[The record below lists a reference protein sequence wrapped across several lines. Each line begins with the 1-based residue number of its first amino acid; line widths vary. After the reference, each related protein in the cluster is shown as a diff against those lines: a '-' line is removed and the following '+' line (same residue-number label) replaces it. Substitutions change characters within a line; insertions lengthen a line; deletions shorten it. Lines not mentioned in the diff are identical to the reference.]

1 MPTPD
6 PSHLWQWMLSAG
18 ALLWIAKSVLDL
30 WRTHIRT
37 PDPVPPLH
45 ERYATRMEHKELRG
59 EVVALSEKTDRRFA
73 ENAASSSASRK
84 IIYESIRGLET
95 SMAEQR
101 TETRTQSESLSQLR
115 RDLRDDFKGLHGRI
129 DILTTAVAR
138 QEERTK
144 TP

>member
-1 MPTPD
+1 
-6 PSHLWQWMLSAG
+6 
-18 ALLWIAKSVLDL
+18 
-30 WRTHIRT
+30 
-37 PDPVPPLH
+37 
-45 ERYATRMEHKELRG
+45 MEHKELRG